1 LGALDP
7 FRTRSNGILVDLKG
21 YNPGEALDIKM
32 IGELIGEQSGK
43 LTSRR
48 VLADGKWEVTNEGTG
63 KLLGVDVSV
72 VVTLT
77 NEPRPDGSIYSQGH
91 GMALTKEG
99 DVVQFRAS
107 AVGWPSPG
115 GSAKVRGSFFPW
127 TASQKLGRLNGLI
140 GVVEIEA
147 DANQNY
153 KLKAWEWK

>member
-1 LGALDP
+1 MLGEVIA
-7 FRTRSNGILVDLKG
+7 
-21 YNPGEALDIKM
+21 
-32 IGELIGEQSGK
+32 EQSGK

-63 KLLGVDVSV
+63 KLLGIDVSV

-77 NEPRPDGSIYSQGH
+77 NQARPDGSIFSEGN
-91 GMALTKEG
+91 GMALSKEG
-99 DVVQFRAS
+99 DVVQFKAS

-115 GSAKVRGSFFPW
+115 GGAKVRGTFFPW
-127 TASQKLGRLNGLI
+127 TASKKLSRLNGLV

-153 KLKAWEWK
+153 KLKGWEWN